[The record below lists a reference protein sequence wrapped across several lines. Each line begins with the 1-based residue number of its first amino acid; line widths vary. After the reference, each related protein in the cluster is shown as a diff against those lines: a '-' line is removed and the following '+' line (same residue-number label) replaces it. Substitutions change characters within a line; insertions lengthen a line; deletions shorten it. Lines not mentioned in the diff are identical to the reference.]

1 MLTTT
6 AGAKL
11 LLVVLLGPVAALYD
25 FVTNLN
31 APPQIF
37 VAQFTDAFG
46 HPPGANL
53 PQPKVVHKRVTVS
66 RT

>member
-1 MLTTT
+1 MET

-11 LLVVLLGPVAALYD
+11 LLLVVLGPVAALYD
-25 FVTNLN
+25 LATNPN

-37 VAQFTDAFG
+37 VAQFIEAFG

-53 PQPKVVHKRVTVS
+53 PPVVRPVHKRVTV
-66 RT
+66 THG